1 MQLNHPVSNRS
12 SLLGFCSNFLKKL
25 NGNVAGI
32 ALTEFAVVA
41 PVFLSLGMVGFE
53 IANMAI
59 TKMKV
64 SQIALSVAD
73 NASRLG
79 QTDNTALAPTISEK
93 DVDAVLRGA
102 DEQGKSISFAENG
115 RVILSS
121 LEYEPTL
128 DRQFIHWQRCFGDQD
143 VESAYGNDTDKN
155 GKSGTRLE
163 GMGRGNRKVEDPRN
177 GREAVMFVEIHYKYP
192 AVFSNSLTSDITFRE
207 EAAFI
212 IRDDRTLTPPDDDN
226 EKGLTG
232 DRLNSC

>member
-1 MQLNHPVSNRS
+1 MVFGTLAS
-12 SLLGFCSNFLKKL
+12 SLKRLKNNL
-25 NGNVAGI
+25 DGI

-115 RVILSS
+115 RIVLSS
-121 LEYEPTL
+121 LEYDPTL
-128 DRQFIHWQRCFGDQD
+128 DRQFIHWQRCFGEQD
-143 VESAYGNDTDKN
+143 VDSAYGNDTNKN
-155 GKSGTRLE
+155 GKSGPKLE
-163 GMGRGNRKVEDPRN
+163 GMGRGNRRVEAPRN
-177 GREAVMFVEIHYKYP
+177 GREAVMFVEVHYEYP
-192 AVFSNSLTSDITFRE
+192 AVFSNSLTSDITFKE

-232 DRLNSC
+232 DRLNTC

>member
-1 MQLNHPVSNRS
+1 MVFGTLAS
-12 SLLGFCSNFLKKL
+12 SLKRLKHNL
-25 NGNVAGI
+25 DGI

-79 QTDNTALAPTISEK
+79 QTDNTALAPTISER

-115 RVILSS
+115 RIVLSS
-121 LEYEPTL
+121 LEYDPTL
-128 DRQFIHWQRCFGDQD
+128 DRQFIHWQRCFGEQD
-143 VESAYGNDTDKN
+143 VDSAYGNDTYKN
-155 GKSGTRLE
+155 GKSGPKLE
-163 GMGRGNRKVEDPRN
+163 GMGRGNRRVEAPRN
-177 GREAVMFVEIHYKYP
+177 GREAVMFVEVHYEYP
-192 AVFSNSLTSDITFRE
+192 AVFSNSLTSDITFKE

-232 DRLNSC
+232 DRLNTC